1 MSTLKALSKPFLQ
14 KAKQHQKEV
23 QKDDQLKPNLIN
35 FAGLFVCTCLLFKF
49 SSCNQFK
56 VTWDSEKNSDDKRNP
71 IKDVPLNGPVFCVTQ
86 LSQGCDRLVKAVGT
100 RTPTTCVDSYK
111 CGKAN
116 LRCLTLWLPEAI
128 NLLLLPTKSIHYS
141 GDEKE
146 ALPKYCS
153 VLRYTSKIAYF
164 GEILKQEWVFDVSR
178 ELSYGLWWA
187 KVSLKDN

>member
-1 MSTLKALSKPFLQ
+1 M
-14 KAKQHQKEV
+14 KQ
-23 QKDDQLKPNLIN
+23 
-35 FAGLFVCTCLLFKF
+35 
-49 SSCNQFK
+49 
-56 VTWDSEKNSDDKRNP
+56 SDDKRNTT
-71 IKDVPLNGPVFCVTQ
+71 DDTPLNGPVFRDTQ
-86 LSQGCDRLVKAVGT
+86 LSEGWYRFVTAVGT

-116 LRCLTLWLPEAI
+116 LRCLTLWLPKAI

>member
-1 MSTLKALSKPFLQ
+1 M
-14 KAKQHQKEV
+14 KQ
-23 QKDDQLKPNLIN
+23 
-35 FAGLFVCTCLLFKF
+35 
-49 SSCNQFK
+49 
-56 VTWDSEKNSDDKRNP
+56 SDDKRNTT
-71 IKDVPLNGPVFCVTQ
+71 DDTSLNGPVFRETQ
-86 LSQGCDRLVKAVGT
+86 LSVTAVGT

-178 ELSYGLWWA
+178 ELSYGL
-187 KVSLKDN
+187 

>member
-1 MSTLKALSKPFLQ
+1 MKK
-14 KAKQHQKEV
+14 
-23 QKDDQLKPNLIN
+23 
-35 FAGLFVCTCLLFKF
+35 
-49 SSCNQFK
+49 
-56 VTWDSEKNSDDKRNP
+56 SEDNRHSSDDT
-71 IKDVPLNGPVFCVTQ
+71 PLNDVVFCDTQ
-86 LSQGCDRLVKAVGT
+86 LSEGWYRFVTAVGT
-100 RTPTTCVDSYK
+100 RIPTICVDSYK

-164 GEILKQEWVFDVSR
+164 GEILEQEWVFDVSR
-178 ELSYGLWWA
+178 ELSYGL
-187 KVSLKDN
+187 

>member
-1 MSTLKALSKPFLQ
+1 M
-14 KAKQHQKEV
+14 KQ
-23 QKDDQLKPNLIN
+23 
-35 FAGLFVCTCLLFKF
+35 
-49 SSCNQFK
+49 
-56 VTWDSEKNSDDKRNP
+56 SDDKRNTT
-71 IKDVPLNGPVFCVTQ
+71 DDTPLNGLVFRDTQ
-86 LSQGCDRLVKAVGT
+86 LSEGWYRFVTAVGT

-116 LRCLTLWLPEAI
+116 LRCSTLWLPEAI

-153 VLRYTSKIAYF
+153 VLWYTSKIVYF

-178 ELSYGLWWA
+178 ELSYGL
-187 KVSLKDN
+187 